1 MYRTKNEFM
10 LSLEKELGRAGIA
23 DRSEIIADFELHF
36 ADSLSQGLSEAE
48 ICSKLGSVSEIA
60 KQYAEDEIYPVV
72 AVVRDADP
80 PPPKTSTS
88 SSDYENSGYRFKFN
102 KNVESSSDYE
112 NSGIKVNIDNI
123 KNTFDNKG
131 INWGGLLVCLCVDI
145 FVLSWALGAL
155 FALFTGLLAMPV
167 AFLTAAIGSIV
178 VGIVGNVGWFASPA
192 TGLLAVFLGLM
203 FLSLGGLLALAG
215 VQLVKLFIK
224 IIKAVID
231 WHGNMITGKPVFNQ
245 KATTAEEVSA

>member
-10 LSLEKELGRAGIA
+10 LSLEKELERAGIA
-23 DRSEIIADFELHF
+23 DRGEIIADFELHF
-36 ADSLSQGLSEAE
+36 TDSLSQGLSEAE
-48 ICSKLGSVSEIA
+48 ICGKLGSVSEIA

-72 AVVRDADP
+72 AVIRDADP
-80 PPPKTSTS
+80 PPKNSTSTS

-102 KNVESSSDYE
+102 RNANSSSDYE
-112 NSGIKVNIDNI
+112 NSGIKVNFSN
-123 KNTFDNKG
+123 NGN

-155 FALFTGLLAMPV
+155 FALFTGLLTVPV
-167 AFLTAAIGSIV
+167 ALVTAAIGSIV

-203 FLSLGGLLALAG
+203 LLSLGGLLALAG

-245 KATTAEEVSA
+245 KAETAEEVGA